1 MKKHILIVDDEADI
15 RELLAEYLSQFG
27 FRITAV
33 GSPDE
38 AERVVEKDLPNLIIS
53 DLQLEDSDGLSM
65 VRAIKNKR
73 PDMPVLLLTGIHFA
87 PEVVRTKLSKT
98 VTSYLQKT
106 VALER
111 IVAEVRHLLNE
122 GPAAPEGKKQ

>member
-27 FRITAV
+27 YRITAV
-33 GSPDE
+33 GTPDD
-38 AERVVEKDLPNLIIS
+38 AQRVVAKDLPALIIS

-65 VRAIKNKR
+65 VRAIKDTH
-73 PDMPVLLLTGIHFA
+73 PAMPVLLLTGIHFD

-122 GPAAPEGKKQ
+122 GPPATEPKQP

>member
-73 PDMPVLLLTGIHFA
+73 PDMPVLLLTGIHFD

>member
-65 VRAIKNKR
+65 VRAIKDKR
-73 PDMPVLLLTGIHFA
+73 PDMPVLLLTGIHFD

-122 GPAAPEGKKQ
+122 GPAAPEEKKQ